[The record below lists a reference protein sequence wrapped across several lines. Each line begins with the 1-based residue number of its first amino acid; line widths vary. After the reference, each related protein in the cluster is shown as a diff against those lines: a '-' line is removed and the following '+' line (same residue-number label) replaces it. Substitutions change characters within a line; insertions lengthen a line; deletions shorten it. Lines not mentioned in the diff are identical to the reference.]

1 MKLSVLASVW
11 LASVAVLAAAAPPP
25 DYRFKVEILAA
36 GNMPQPM
43 ELEVAPDGRIF
54 WNEISGKLK
63 IWKPGGQIVEAGSVP
78 VFGAQENG
86 FLGFALDPQFARNQ
100 FIYLFY
106 SPTNYTGQRLSRFVM
121 RGDALDRT
129 SEKVILEFPE
139 QRRECCHHAGT
150 VEFAPDGCLLIS
162 TGDNTHP
169 GGDTAGYAPIDERP
183 GQEPWDAQKSS
194 ANTHDLRGKILRL
207 RLTPEGGYT
216 IPDGNLFPKDGSA
229 GRPEI
234 YVMGC
239 RNPWRM
245 SVDSRTGIVYWGEVG
260 PDAGGDGPRGS
271 RGYDEINQARKAGN
285 FGWPLFVGSNFT
297 YAKYDFAT
305 KAVGPHFDP
314 ARPTNSSPNNTGAK
328 VLPPAQP
335 AFIYWPYGESKE
347 FPMLGQG
354 GRTACAGPVFH
365 FKPEFKNTGG
375 FPEHFDRCLL
385 FWDWQRPFMKWARL
399 DSDSRLAGIEPFT
412 AAIAL
417 ANAKDK
423 LADAERAGAFVIRR
437 PVDAQFG
444 PDGCLYLLD
453 YGETWGGNPDAKLLK
468 ISYQWGNLAP
478 VAKAMV
484 TPAAGRE
491 PLQVALSAAGSKDHE
506 GDALK
511 FEWRLHGPTSAATNA
526 PGKAAPSPTPVAA
539 KLVASTA
546 EAKISVPQP
555 GNYIVELRVSDSKG
569 ASGQTSLP
577 LIVGNSTPTVR
588 FTAPADGDFFT
599 PGRPLAY
606 AVAVTDAEDGTSAQ
620 NDELMDAR
628 VFVAA
633 KWSKGDGKDAV
644 DEPGLALM
652 KQSDCFN
659 CHAVETKVVG
669 PAFLEVANKYRG
681 QAGALDASVQRV
693 IRGSS
698 RVWSEVPML
707 PHEAFTTD
715 QVQLMVRWVFGL
727 EPGKTG
733 GAMTRGLGGNV
744 TAPKDNALRLASLEA
759 TYTDLGRGPAASLTG
774 RAMVRLR
781 SRRVEAESGL
791 VTGAK
796 VSGSGDKA
804 HVGSI
809 NHGHT
814 VKFASLNLSDTA
826 SVTARVASAGTGGD
840 IELRA
845 GSATGVL
852 LATLKVVPTG
862 KWDTWQDVTAPLPA
876 VAGRTEVVAVFVNP
890 GKGGLMN
897 VDWFQFNAK

>member
-1 MKLSVLASVW
+1 MKLPAFAQVLFAT
-11 LASVAVLAAAAPPP
+11 VAVLSAAAPVPP

-63 IWKPGGQIVEAGSVP
+63 LWKPGGQIVEVGTVP

-86 FLGFALDPQFARNQ
+86 FLGFALDPKFAQNQ

-121 RGDALDRT
+121 RGDALDNT
-129 SEKVILEFPE
+129 SEKVILEFGE
-139 QRRECCHHAGT
+139 QRRECCHHAGS

-183 GQEPWDAQKSS
+183 GQEPWDAQKSA
-194 ANTHDLRGKILRL
+194 ANTHDLRGKILRI
-207 RLTPEGGYT
+207 RLTPDGGYT
-216 IPDGNLFPKDGSA
+216 IPDGNLFPKDGPA

-314 ARPTNSSPNNTGAK
+314 ARPTNSSPNNTGSK

-347 FPMLGQG
+347 FPMLDQG
-354 GRTACAGPVFH
+354 GRTACAGPVFY
-365 FKPEFKNTGG
+365 FKPEFKSTGG

-423 LADAERAGAFVIRR
+423 MADAERAGAFVIRR

-478 VAKAMV
+478 VAKATAM
-484 TPAAGRE
+484 PAAGRE

-506 GDALK
+506 GDPLK

-526 PGKAAPSPTPVAA
+526 PGKSPASSPAPAA
-539 KLVASTA
+539 KLVASTS
-546 EAKISVPQP
+546 EAKLSVSQP

-569 ASGQTSLP
+569 ASSQTSLP
-577 LIVGNSTPTVR
+577 LIVGNTAPAVR

-599 PGRPLAY
+599 PGKPLAY
-606 AVAVTDAEDGTSAQ
+606 KVSVTDTEDGTSAQ

-628 VFVAA
+628 VFVTA
-633 KWSKGDGKDAV
+633 KFSKGDGKDSV

-693 IRGSS
+693 IKGSS

-759 TYTDLGRGPAASLTG
+759 TYTDMGRGPAGSLAG
-774 RAMVRLR
+774 RSTVQLR
-781 SRRVEAESGL
+781 SRRLEAESGL
-791 VTGAK
+791 VSGAK
-796 VSGSGDKA
+796 ISGN
-804 HVGSI
+804 HIGSI
-809 NHGHT
+809 NHGHS
-814 VKFASLNLSDTA
+814 VKFTNLNLADTA
-826 SVTARVASAGTGGD
+826 SVTARVASGGVGGS

-845 GSATGVL
+845 GSAAGEL
-852 LATLKVVPTG
+852 LATLKVENTG
-862 KWDTWQDVTAPLPA
+862 KWDAWKDVTAELKPPA
-876 VAGRTEVVAVFVNP
+876 SRGDIVAVFVNP